1 MLQGVSAETQISA
14 IIISVKELKRHF
26 NQKMFLVLT
35 LTVQIVLFKADSA
48 TKGLSI
54 KVYDGNLSLLSYR
67 AEDSGRRGRDTFEVA
82 ARENAVDGTESTA
95 VLSERQLLIG
105 SHL

>member
-1 MLQGVSAETQISA
+1 MGWQPPGVPSRHWGHHIS
-14 IIISVKELKRHF
+14 LGR
-26 NQKMFLVLT
+26 
-35 LTVQIVLFKADSA
+35 
-48 TKGLSI
+48 
-54 KVYDGNLSLLSYR
+54 YDGNLSLLSYR

-95 VLSERQLLIG
+95 VLSEGQLLIG